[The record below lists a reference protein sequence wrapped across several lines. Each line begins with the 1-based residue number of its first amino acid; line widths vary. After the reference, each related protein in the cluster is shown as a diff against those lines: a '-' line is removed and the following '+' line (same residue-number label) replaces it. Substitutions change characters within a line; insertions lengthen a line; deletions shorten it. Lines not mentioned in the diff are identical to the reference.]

1 MEERRNEEK
10 KTMLDKELYTYTM
23 YLLENRKSVKGRV
36 VKGVMEMYGTY
47 LAVLFRHFNL
57 PNFVPL
63 TDKYPKRKMSLILT
77 RES

>member
-23 YLLENRKSVKGRV
+23 CLLENRKSVKGI
-36 VKGVMEMYGTY
+36 MEMYGTY

-63 TDKYPKRKMSLILT
+63 TDKYQKRKMSLILT

>member
-1 MEERRNEEK
+1 
-10 KTMLDKELYTYTM
+10 MLDKELYTYTM
-23 YLLENRKSVKGRV
+23 CLLENRKS

-63 TDKYPKRKMSLILT
+63 IDKYQKRKMSLILT

>member
-23 YLLENRKSVKGRV
+23 CLLENRKS

-57 PNFVPL
+57 PNFVLL
-63 TDKYPKRKMSLILT
+63 TDKYQMRKMSLILT

>member
-23 YLLENRKSVKGRV
+23 CLLENRKS

-63 TDKYPKRKMSLILT
+63 TDKYDKYQKRKMCLILT